1 MLDSRFFRDGDNAVT
16 LDRVSGDPGAPVL
29 EEIAVRP

>member
-1 MLDSRFFRDGDNAVT
+1 MLDPRFFRDGDNPVT
-16 LDRVSGDPGAPVL
+16 LYRVSGDPAAPVL